1 MPILSRAAWRPFP
14 RQAAGA
20 VLAAGLCLAAG
31 AAAAQYRENELAGAW
46 DGGVLTIQIEND
58 WFGGAANKDRHY
70 STGLRANWMSPTLY
84 DAPMWLRDFTDLPE
98 SFLSFLDSRPAGKV
112 KRRYGLSVGQ
122 SLYTPE
128 DKQATALLKDER
140 PYAAW
145 LYVGFSLQT
154 IRYDAEKPDKRQD
167 AIRQDT
173 WQLDV
178 GMIGP
183 AALGRQVQN
192 NWHKVIGVEQS
203 KGWDNQLKNELGVN
217 LTFERKW
224 RIGRTNLM
232 DDPIKLRV
240 DMIPMVGLSLGNVN
254 TYAAAGGIVRIGQD
268 LGNDF
273 GPPRIRPSLPGSE
286 TFDLEDPFGW
296 YLFAGVEGSAV
307 ARNIALDGNTFR
319 DSHSVDKNPFVA
331 DFLAGAAIFLGR
343 TRLAYTHVLRT
354 KEYKGQKGMD
364 QYGALT
370 FSVGF

>member
-1 MPILSRAAWRPFP
+1 MAAFSMRRAGLAS
-14 RQAAGA
+14 ALAA
-20 VLAAGLCLAAG
+20 VLLLG
-31 AAAAQYRENELAGAW
+31 ALSARAQDRQDELAGAW

-58 WFGGAANKDRHY
+58 WFGGPLNRDRHY
-70 STGLRANWMSPTLY
+70 STGLRLNWMSPNLY
-84 DAPMWLRDFTDLPE
+84 DAPQSLRDFTDTPE
-98 SFLSFLDSRPAGKV
+98 YLLAFLDGRKAGQV
-112 KRRYGLSVGQ
+112 KRRYGISLGQ

-128 DKQATALLKDER
+128 NKQARQLLKDER

-145 LYVGFSLQT
+145 LYLGFSLQT
-154 IRYDAEKPDKRQD
+154 IRYDAEKPDRQQD

-178 GMIGP
+178 GMVGP

-192 NWHKVIGVEQS
+192 NFHKLIGVDKS
-203 KGWDNQLKNELGVN
+203 YGWDNQLKNEPGVN

-224 RIGRTNLM
+224 RIGRAVLF
-232 DDPIKLRV
+232 DEPVKLRSDV
-240 DMIPMVGLSLGNVN
+240 VPMAGVSVGNVN
-254 TYAAAGGIVRIGQD
+254 TYAAAGAIVRLGQD

-296 YLFAGVEGSAV
+296 YIFAGVEGSAV

-319 DSHSVDKNPFVA
+319 DSHSVDKKIFVA
-331 DFLAGAAIFLGR
+331 DFMAGAAVFIGR

>member
-1 MPILSRAAWRPFP
+1 MPADQRLSLPRMRAGF
-14 RQAAGA
+14 
-20 VLAAGLCLAAG
+20 LAMG
-31 AAAAQYRENELAGAW
+31 AAALLAFPAAAQDRENELAGAW

-58 WFGGAANKDRHY
+58 WFGGPSNKDRHY
-70 STGLRANWMSPTLY
+70 STGLRANWMSPNLY
-84 DAPMWLRDFTDLPE
+84 DAPEWLRDFTDMPE
-98 SFLSFLDSRPAGKV
+98 YLLGFLDGRSAGQV
-112 KRRYGLSVGQ
+112 KRRYGIAVGQ

-128 DKQATALLKDER
+128 DKQATALVKDER

-145 LYVGFSLQT
+145 LYLGLSLQT
-154 IRYDAEKPDKRQD
+154 IRYDASKGDPKAQD

-178 GMIGP
+178 GVVGP
-183 AALGRQVQN
+183 MALGKQVQN
-192 NWHKVIGVEQS
+192 NFHELINAPKSQ
-203 KGWDNQLKNELGVN
+203 GWDNQLHNEPGVN

-224 RIGRTNLM
+224 RIGRTKLL
-232 DDPIKLRV
+232 DDPIKLRA
-240 DMIPMVGLSLGNVN
+240 DIIPMMGLSVGNVN
-254 TYAAAGGIVRIGQD
+254 TYAAAGGIVRLGQD

-296 YLFAGVEGSAV
+296 YIFAGVEGSAV

-319 DSHSVDKNPFVA
+319 DSHSVDKNIFVA
-331 DFLAGAAIFLGR
+331 DFMAGAAVFLGR

>member
-1 MPILSRAAWRPFP
+1 MANFGLWRL
-14 RQAAGA
+14 GA
-20 VLAAGLCLAAG
+20 VLALALATLVT
-31 AAAAQYRENELAGAW
+31 AAQAHAQSRESDLAGAW
-46 DGGVLTIQIEND
+46 DGGVLTIQTEND
-58 WFGGAANKDRHY
+58 WFAGPFNKDRHY

-84 DAPMWLRDFTDLPE
+84 DAPQWLRDFTDLPE
-98 SFLSFLDSRPAGKV
+98 MLLGFLDPRHAGQV
-112 KRRYGLSVGQ
+112 RRRYGISVGQ

-128 DKQATALLKDER
+128 DKQATALVKDDR

-145 LYVGFSLQT
+145 LYLGLSLQT
-154 IRYDAEKPDKRQD
+154 IRYDGSKGEKEQD

-178 GMIGP
+178 GVVGP
-183 AALGRQVQN
+183 AALGKQVQN
-192 NWHKVIGVEQS
+192 NFHELINAPKSQ
-203 KGWDNQLKNELGVN
+203 GWDNQLHNEPGIN

-224 RIGRTNLM
+224 RIGRARLF
-232 DDPIKLRV
+232 DEPLKLRSDV
-240 DMIPMVGLSLGNVN
+240 IPMVGLSLGNVN
-254 TYAAAGGIVRIGQD
+254 TYAAAGAVVRIGQD

-319 DSHSVDKNPFVA
+319 DSHSVDKNIFVA
-331 DFLAGAAIFLGR
+331 DFMAGAAIFLGR
-343 TRLAYTHVLRT
+343 TRLAYTHVVRT
-354 KEYKGQKGMD
+354 KEYKGQKGWD

>member
-296 YLFAGVEGSAV
+296 YLF
-307 ARNIALDGNTFR
+307 
-319 DSHSVDKNPFVA
+319 
-331 DFLAGAAIFLGR
+331 
-343 TRLAYTHVLRT
+343 
-354 KEYKGQKGMD
+354 
-364 QYGALT
+364 
-370 FSVGF
+370 

>member
-1 MPILSRAAWRPFP
+1 MLKTAMTRLGFAF
-14 RQAAGA
+14 G
-20 VLAAGLCLAAG
+20 
-31 AAAAQYRENELAGAW
+31 LAGSLMLGATAALAQEERDDLAGTW

-58 WFGGAANKDRHY
+58 WFGGPRNKDRHY

-84 DAPMWLRDFTDLPE
+84 DTPGWVQDFTDLPE
-98 SFLSFLDSRPAGKV
+98 SIFGFLDSRVAGHI
-112 KRRYGLSVGQ
+112 KRRYGISVGQ

-128 DKQATALLKDER
+128 NKEAKGLVKDER

-145 LYVGFSLQT
+145 LYVGMSLQT
-154 IRYDAEKPDKRQD
+154 LRYDTSKPQMD

-178 GMIGP
+178 GVIGP
-183 AALGRQVQN
+183 AAMGKQVQN
-192 NWHKVIGVEQS
+192 NFHELINAPKSQ
-203 KGWDNQLKNELGVN
+203 GWDNQLHNEPGIN

-224 RIGRTNLM
+224 RVGRTKLL
-232 DDPIKLRV
+232 DDPIKLRADIV
-240 DMIPMVGLSLGNVN
+240 PMVGMSLGNVN
-254 TYAAAGGIVRIGQD
+254 TYAATGAIVRIGQD

-296 YLFAGVEGSAV
+296 YIFAGVEGSAV

-319 DSHSVDKNPFVA
+319 DSHSVDKNIFVA
-331 DFLAGAAIFLGR
+331 DFMAGAAVFMGR

>member
-1 MPILSRAAWRPFP
+1 MQAMNLSRW
-14 RQAAGA
+14 GA
-20 VLAAGLCLAAG
+20 TLALSCTLALS
-31 AAAAQYRENELAGAW
+31 AQTASSQTQDKDLAGTW
-46 DGGVLTIQIEND
+46 DGGVLTIQVEND
-58 WFGGAANKDRHY
+58 WFGGPSNKDRHY

-84 DAPMWLRDFTDLPE
+84 DAPEWLQNFTDLPE
-98 SFLSFLDSRPAGKV
+98 SILGFLDPRVAGHI
-112 KRRYGLSVGQ
+112 KRRYGVSVGQ
-122 SLYTPE
+122 SLYTPDNTE
-128 DKQATALLKDER
+128 ATALLKDER

-145 LYVGFSLQT
+145 LYVGLTLQT
-154 IRYDAEKPDKRQD
+154 LRYDTSKPQMD

-178 GMIGP
+178 GVVGP
-183 AALGRQVQN
+183 AAFGEEVQN
-192 NWHKVIGVEQS
+192 NFHKLIGVD
-203 KGWDNQLKNELGVN
+203 KNRGWDNQLHNEPGIN

-224 RIGRTNLM
+224 RIGRAVLL
-232 DDPIKLRV
+232 DDPIKLRSDIV
-240 DMIPMVGLSLGNVN
+240 PMIGMSLGNVN
-254 TYAAAGGIVRIGQD
+254 TYAAAGAIVRIGQD

-296 YLFAGVEGSAV
+296 YIFAGFEGSAV

-319 DSHSVDKNPFVA
+319 DSHSVDKNIFVA
-331 DFLAGAAIFLGR
+331 DFMAGAAVFMGR

-364 QYGALT
+364 NYGALT

>member
-1 MPILSRAAWRPFP
+1 MPADPRFFLLRLRAGLFAM
-14 RQAAGA
+14 GA
-20 VLAAGLCLAAG
+20 VMLAGLP
-31 AAAAQYRENELAGAW
+31 AAAQNREGLAGAW

-58 WFGGAANKDRHY
+58 WFAGPGNKDRHY
-70 STGLRANWMSPTLY
+70 STGLRANWMSPNLY
-84 DAPMWLRDFTDLPE
+84 DAPEFVRDFTDLPE
-98 SFLSFLDSRPAGKV
+98 YLLSFFDGRTAGQV
-112 KRRYGLSVGQ
+112 KRRYGISVGQ

-128 DKQATALLKDER
+128 DKQTKSLIEDER

-145 LYVGFSLQT
+145 LYLGLSLQT
-154 IRYDAEKPDKRQD
+154 IRYDAAKPDNKQD

-178 GMIGP
+178 GVIGP
-183 AALGRQVQN
+183 MALGRQVQN
-192 NWHKVIGVEQS
+192 NFHELINAPQS
-203 KGWDNQLKNELGVN
+203 RGWDNQLHNEPGIN

-224 RIGRTNLM
+224 RIGRAVLL
-232 DDPIKLRV
+232 DEPVKLRSDIV
-240 DMIPMVGLSLGNVN
+240 PMVGLSLGNVN
-254 TYAAAGGIVRIGQD
+254 TYAAAGAIVRLGQD

-286 TFDLEDPFGW
+286 TFDLEDRFGW
-296 YLFAGVEGSAV
+296 YIFAGFEGSAV

-319 DSHSVDKNPFVA
+319 DSHSVDKNVFVG
-331 DFLAGAAIFLGR
+331 DLMAGFAVFMGR

-364 QYGALT
+364 RYGAVT